1 MTYLAALSIALASA
15 AAGDARSSL
24 DDAFRTHVRAVQA
37 RDLAALGRTI
47 TEGRELVLILPNGTR
62 TDTRDA
68 YLAFHRS
75 FFADQGWTISFDILS
90 ERVVGDVGIVSTRSN
105 YSEPANGTTS
115 HSWVTF
121 VFRRSG
127 SRWLLVYDQNT
138 RLPPPENPH

>member
-1 MTYLAALSIALASA
+1 MTYLAALSIALASV

-24 DDAFRTHVRAVQA
+24 DDAFQTHVRAVQA
-37 RDLAALGRTI
+37 RDMAALGRTI
-47 TEGRELVLILPNGTR
+47 TDGRELVLILPNGTR

-75 FFADQGWTISFDILS
+75 FFADRGWTISFDILS
-90 ERVVGDVGIVSTRSN
+90 ERVVGDIGIVSTRSN

-138 RLPPPENPH
+138 RLPPAETSH